1 MNFLDKLFKRSTF
14 PLAKH
19 EIKYAFTV
27 KGVEYFQFADF
38 NNIPALRG
46 LKTTV
51 FYEEMRCKCTV
62 DFLKLHTEAID
73 NLLLPKPGKS
83 INVYEIKK
91 LNDQLKQRLDL
102 ALDIEL
108 AYKIASVVFFDK
120 KENVT
125 DYDYNYNAKKI
136 AFWKANSGVQDFFLQ
151 QPLIELLPV
160 LKDMQGNLSMYSL
173 VVEKLNSLHLDT
185 LLANLPQS
193 RTQQLK
199 GKFSMSLGEMPAST
213 KT

>member
-1 MNFLDKLFKRSTF
+1 MKQLLDKIFKRSSF
-14 PLAKH
+14 PLANH
-19 EIKYAFTV
+19 EIKYAFTCA
-27 KGVEYFQFADF
+27 GVDYYQFADF

-51 FYEEMRCKCTV
+51 FYEEIRCKCTM

-73 NLLLPKPGKS
+73 NILTKPK
-83 INVYEIKK
+83 INIFEIKK

-102 ALDIEL
+102 ALDTEL

-160 LKDMQGNLSMYSL
+160 LKDMQGNLAMYSQT
-173 VVEKLNSLHLDT
+173 VEKLNSLHLDS
-185 LLANLPQS
+185 LLRNLPQS

-199 GKFSMSLGEMPAST
+199 GKFSMSLGEMPQST

>member
-1 MNFLDKLFKRSTF
+1 MNRFFDKIFKRSRF

-19 EIKYAFTV
+19 EIAYAFCV
-27 KGVEYFQFADF
+27 NGVDYYQFADF

-51 FYEEMRCKCTV
+51 FYQEIQMKCTV

-73 NLLLPKPGKS
+73 NILTKPR
-83 INVYEIKK
+83 INIFEIKK

-102 ALDIEL
+102 AIDTEL

-160 LKDMQGNLSMYSL
+160 LKDMQGNLSMYSR
-173 VVEKLNSLHLDT
+173 VVEQLNSLHLDT
-185 LLANLPQS
+185 LLRNLQQS

-199 GKFSMSLGEMPAST
+199 GKFSMSLGEMPAS
-213 KT
+213 